1 MAAWGQNLIANPR
14 NGAIYTWTNNTASRA
29 VVVANAPVQ
38 VTYALVSPTR
48 QVFALGCNQEASPYS
63 FDPLVIRHSSIGN
76 NTEWNTS
83 AATTARE
90 YRLPG
95 GGRIVCGAV
104 IGENLLVWTSDALF
118 LGTFVVPIG
127 SFIAAIIMLSNWNP
141 TLRTFAYAWTLFYF
155 VLELM
160 LVINIKDN
168 ALIAWSVF
176 NVLTWASAYTQNV
189 KRIAIQNLERLAKGL
204 LAAAAIGTAVAS

>member
-1 MAAWGQNLIANPR
+1 MLPR
-14 NGAIYTWTNNTASRA
+14 HPSTNGGDGSLRT
-29 VVVANAPVQ
+29 VNAEQCTGVHKSFSFEF
-38 VTYALVSPTR
+38 LR
-48 QVFALGCNQEASPYS
+48 NQERVVMSNQPKNKSKENKINWSYWGPTIGLCGS
-63 FDPLVIRHSSIGN
+63 LIFNSLRVFFSTSGLEESIKMSMALN
-76 NTEWNTS
+76 V
-83 AATTARE
+83 
-90 YRLPG
+90 P
-95 GGRIVCGAV
+95 
-104 IGENLLVWTSDALF
+104 LF

-127 SFIAAIIMLSNWNP
+127 SFVAAIIMLSNWNP

-176 NVLTWASAYTQNV
+176 NVLTWVSAYIQNQ
-189 KRIAIQNLERLAKGL
+189 KRIAMQNLERLAKGL

>member
-1 MAAWGQNLIANPR
+1 M
-14 NGAIYTWTNNTASRA
+14 S
-29 VVVANAPVQ
+29 VDH
-38 VTYALVSPTR
+38 
-48 QVFALGCNQEASPYS
+48 E
-63 FDPLVIRHSSIGN
+63 
-76 NTEWNTS
+76 NTS
-83 AATTARE
+83 KNINKSKENKINWSYWGPTIG
-90 YRLPG
+90 L
-95 GGRIVCGAV
+95 CGSLIFNSLRV
-104 IGENLLVWTSDALF
+104 FFSTSGLEETIKMSNDLNVPMF

-127 SFIAAIIMLSNWNP
+127 SFFAAIIMLSNLNT

-176 NVLTWASAYTQNV
+176 NVLTWASAYSQNL

-204 LAAAAIGTAVAS
+204 LAAAAIGATVAS

>member
-1 MAAWGQNLIANPR
+1 M
-14 NGAIYTWTNNTASRA
+14 S
-29 VVVANAPVQ
+29 V
-38 VTYALVSPTR
+38 
-48 QVFALGCNQEASPYS
+48 
-63 FDPLVIRHSSIGN
+63 DHK
-76 NTEWNTS
+76 NTS
-83 AATTARE
+83 KNINKSKKNKINWSYWGPTIG
-90 YRLPG
+90 L
-95 GGRIVCGAV
+95 CGSLIFNSLRV
-104 IGENLLVWTSDALF
+104 FFSTSGLEESIKMSIDLNVPLF

-127 SFIAAIIMLSNWNP
+127 SIIAAIIMLSNLNT

-176 NVLTWASAYTQNV
+176 NVLTWASAYSQNL